1 MRALFSLPFRLLRR
15 LLRGLMLRTV
25 ADMRGGRK
33 RYAKEALLRDIHEY
47 TAVWAYLV
55 GAAFLFLASEMALLV
70 PSIAWTGSAVFLY
83 RAWVRGCHGY
93 YVASYQHN
101 LTRLPLY
108 RMHSRELR
116 QLKNQFLG
124 VGFQWKS
131 IHAQRLVCF
140 PDI

>member
-15 LLRGLMLRTV
+15 LLRSLMLRTV

-70 PSIAWTGSAVFLY
+70 PSIAWAGSAVFLY
-83 RAWVRGCHGY
+83 RAWCAAATVITSPAISATSPACHP
-93 YVASYQHN
+93 
-101 LTRLPLY
+101 TR
-108 RMHSRELR
+108 
-116 QLKNQFLG
+116 
-124 VGFQWKS
+124 
-131 IHAQRLVCF
+131 
-140 PDI
+140 